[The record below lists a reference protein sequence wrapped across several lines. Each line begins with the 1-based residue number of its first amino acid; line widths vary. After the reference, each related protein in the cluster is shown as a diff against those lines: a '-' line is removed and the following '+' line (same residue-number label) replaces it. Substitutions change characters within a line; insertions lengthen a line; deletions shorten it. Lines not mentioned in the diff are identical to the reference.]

1 MLTRT
6 GNVGDGNPGLGSDRS
21 TTREKAIAC
30 RLGCSS
36 WRLGESRGH
45 TSGRRERL
53 DRIRFGGSSVSER
66 ELELWGSTR
75 RQDGWGMRVE
85 LQVRQDANDHT
96 DLGDQCDQT
105 SLLATHAT
113 TQDVE
118 PEDAPHELGPEVAVG
133 RAPGGCGGACRARL
147 TSGLRAVRSGND
159 VVTPGRSGGQ
169 HAVIG
174 LPSARAEGA
183 RGRRDARERPRAR
196 TPRG

>member
-1 MLTRT
+1 ME
-6 GNVGDGNPGLGSDRS
+6 VGRVAWTNLGPQ
-21 TTREKAIAC
+21 
-30 RLGCSS
+30 
-36 WRLGESRGH
+36 
-45 TSGRRERL
+45 ERL

-118 PEDAPHELGPEVAVG
+118 PEDAPHELRPQVTMGW
-133 RAPGGCGGACRARL
+133 APRWCGGMC
-147 TSGLRAVRSGND
+147 SWHDPEKWSS
-159 VVTPGRSGGQ
+159 PYES
-169 HAVIG
+169 
-174 LPSARAEGA
+174 
-183 RGRRDARERPRAR
+183 
-196 TPRG
+196 